1 MREPESSCKKIIVI
15 VLGVNTALCFTL
27 SPVRY
32 LLLAQKDLVCI
43 VLHSHLSLK
52 KKKFQ
57 CSDVMRSQIVGDTNP
72 QVISGQEKQT
82 VGE

>member
-1 MREPESSCKKIIVI
+1 MQKNNSNCVRGEHRTMFHPFTCAISSAGSERFGLYCIAFSLESE
-15 VLGVNTALCFTL
+15 
-27 SPVRY
+27 
-32 LLLAQKDLVCI
+32 
-43 VLHSHLSLK
+43 